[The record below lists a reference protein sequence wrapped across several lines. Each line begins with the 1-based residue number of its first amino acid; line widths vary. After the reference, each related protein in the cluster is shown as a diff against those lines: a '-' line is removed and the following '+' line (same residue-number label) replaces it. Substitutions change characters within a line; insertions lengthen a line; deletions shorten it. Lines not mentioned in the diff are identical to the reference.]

1 MARVK
6 GGQRLMQ
13 MSRRQGAQPQAGS
26 RTMVPGGMA
35 DRLSQGRGPVGAPPM
50 AGLQD
55 MGVPQTKRSQSGLM
69 KNFGKGLSKLFNKG
83 VTKAGGVLATG
94 AQIGQ
99 QAGELQRI
107 QGEVEGIAGQL
118 DQMTRA
124 KEQFDTHADELSNA
138 IIQNHVES
146 VGIQAMFDE
155 MKKNQ
160 ELEAGM
166 RMMQQ
171 QARQQAPAP
180 ADFDFLNQ
188 SASGPAPRYP
198 RFEYGEDA
206 LKEFDRLIAA
216 NKALPK
222 VIQLD
227 DGEGGWRTIDVA
239 RELPDFAPFVEGS
252 KAEVLRKEIAEGI
265 DKLRE

>member
-35 DRLSQGRGPVGAPPM
+35 DRLSQGRGPVGVPPM
-50 AGLQD
+50 AGLQNT
-55 MGVPQTKRSQSGLM
+55 GTQTKPQSGLM

-83 VTKAGGVLATG
+83 VSKAGGVLAGG
-94 AQIGQ
+94 AQLGR

-107 QGEVEGIAGQL
+107 QGEV
-118 DQMTRA
+118 A
-124 KEQFDTHADELSNA
+124 KSQFDSHAAELSNA
-138 IIQNHVES
+138 VIQNHVES

-160 ELEAGM
+160 EFEAGM

-188 SASGPAPRYP
+188 SASGPEPAYP

-206 LKEFDRLIAA
+206 LKEFDRLIAS

-222 VIQLD
+222 FIQLD
-227 DGEGGWRTIDVA
+227 DGKGGWRTIDIA
-239 RELPDFAPFVEGS
+239 REIPDFAPFVEGS
-252 KAEVLRKEIAEGI
+252 KAEVLRKEIREGMEHL
-265 DKLRE
+265 KQ

>member
-35 DRLSQGRGPVGAPPM
+35 DRLSQGRGPVGVPPM
-50 AGLQD
+50 AGLQNT
-55 MGVPQTKRSQSGLM
+55 GTQTKPQSGLM

-83 VTKAGGVLATG
+83 VSKAGGVLAGG
-94 AQIGQ
+94 AQLGR

-107 QGEVEGIAGQL
+107 QGEVEGIAGQI
-118 DQMTRA
+118 DQATRA
-124 KEQFDTHADELSNA
+124 KSQFDSHAAELSNA
-138 IIQNHVES
+138 VIQNHVES

-160 ELEAGM
+160 EFEAGM

-188 SASGPAPRYP
+188 SASGPEPAYP

-206 LKEFDRLIAA
+206 LKEFDRLIAS

-222 VIQLD
+222 FIQLD
-227 DGEGGWRTIDVA
+227 DGKGGWRTIDIA
-239 RELPDFAPFVEGS
+239 REIPDFAPFVEGS
-252 KAEVLRKEIAEGI
+252 KAEVLRKEIREGMEHL
-265 DKLRE
+265 KQ